1 MLQFT
6 ARVALVAESLDDARG
21 CLEDIGKVLEID
33 DGIELEDDPVDD
45 EDQDV
50 GKGD

>member
-6 ARVALVAESLDDARG
+6 ARVALIAESLDDARS
-21 CLEDIGKVLEID
+21 CLEEFGEVLEID
-33 DGIELEDDPVDD
+33 DGIELEADLIDD